1 MNSSAMNT
9 GATNTEVSGQELGPC
24 HGPWI
29 RIGVDTGGTFTDV
42 VAVDTR
48 TNRIVSTKTPS
59 TPGDP
64 AEGFLT
70 VIRKILALIGADGAV
85 GAGGTDDAGGADSA
99 DGADGADGAAGSE
112 SAGAVRA

>member
-1 MNSSAMNT
+1 MNPLAMNT
-9 GATNTEVSGQELGPC
+9 EATNTEVSGQELGPS

-64 AEGFLT
+64 ADGFLT
-70 VIRKILALIGADGAV
+70 GIRKILALIGAGGSAGGSGAGA
-85 GAGGTDDAGGADSA
+85 GAGGGAG
-99 DGADGADGAAGSE
+99 
-112 SAGAVRA
+112 SAGAG